1 MMETKQDGTRPVLR
15 VDEAARL
22 LGVSRHTIYEAVKLG
37 QIPSLRLGRIILIP
51 RAALEVMLTNLP
63 TP

>member
-15 VDEAARL
+15 VDEVARL
-22 LGVSRHTIYEAVKLG
+22 LGVSTHTIYEAVKLG
-37 QIPSLRLGRIILIP
+37 QIPSLCLGRIILIP
-51 RAALEVMLTNLP
+51 RTALEEMLTNLP